1 MDQRLR
7 QEIVAEVRSEFRRAM
22 EGLQERWVTAETLC
36 QHVETLKPRWLEKN
50 GSCFNRTRVEYTD
63 KEGKRHQDGKWLYPL
78 NEIMTMVQ
86 DGRIKELVVKP

>member
-1 MDQRLR
+1 MDQKLR
-7 QEIVAEVRSEFRRAM
+7 QEIVAEFRKAM

-63 KEGKRHQDGKWLYPL
+63 KDGKRHQDGKWLYPL
-78 NEIMTMVQ
+78 NEIMAMVQ
-86 DGRIKELVVKP
+86 DGRIKELVVK